1 MINKTAT
8 PWTILM
14 LIFFC
19 LSGPIL
25 LKSQANANQNMSK
38 TAYPEDWTIIDS
50 LIRDGLFQSALEAVT
65 RLQQKAA
72 NAENRPDAIK
82 AIVFQNSLQANLSET
97 PYQQM
102 IENIQSYLNELSGV
116 EQSLLRFMLAETYR
130 AYLSENYWRLEDQT
144 ALKNPD
150 REDWRNQSPA
160 QLQMQ
165 IMELY
170 TEALSETTLK
180 TIPAENYA
188 LLWQNK
194 QASAALRPTLFDVLA
209 HQVINY
215 LKDARSY
222 LTTPKDNFQLPDSVY
237 FAEVDVFLEQ
247 DFNADTHSPLKAKAL
262 QLFQELLH
270 FRKTQNNFP
279 ALIDLDRHRLEFV
292 WQQSNISEADTHY
305 LNALNRLID
314 QYGYRQGMGNIHL
327 EKARRIYAIGKDYTP
342 GQSEPSR
349 RWKLRETIELCQE
362 LIKKLP
368 ESEAAKNAQNL
379 VSTIEASYLEVS
391 TEQVL
396 IPERPGL
403 GKITYKNLDKAY
415 FKIVELDFFTQ
426 QDLAHNDEEARKTV
440 AAMPAVKTWQSVLPK
455 AEDHHRHSIETR
467 VPELPPG
474 QYALVFSNAPYFG
487 PEQENTLLD
496 YFSFSVSNL
505 AYLWRNDKEG
515 KTNFVLTHRENGQAL
530 SGVQATLYSVNYD
543 YQTQRSSYNRIQVLR
558 SDRMGFINTDVPDRS
573 FIAKFE
579 YNGDSLFLDE
589 SFYNGRSY
597 ERDETYHRTAFFL
610 DRAIYRPGQTVYFKG
625 ILTQHDYKEPNN
637 IEIETNEQVTIIFRD
652 ANYQE
657 ILSQTFTTN
666 EYGTFNG
673 SFVIPEGLLTGN
685 MTIYSDHGGST
696 RFRVEEYKRPK
707 FKVSLDPLAG
717 DYTLGDEVSVQGLAE
732 AFAGSMIDNAEVIYR
747 VTRQDLRPFPWYRS
761 GYSYYSFPGYGQ
773 EIEIANG
780 TTTTDSTGRFELRF
794 TARPNPDIPA
804 EQRPRFRYQVQI
816 DVVDLTGET
825 QSTSRS
831 FTIAYTG
838 MVARM
843 EIPDEIDKS
852 LDKVSWPIIT
862 ENHNGNALEAKGTI
876 EIYQLKHPE
885 QVYKARYWDLP
896 TESYPDP
903 EGFLKDFPHFALQG
917 EDQWQNWPKVSIGE
931 YDFSTA
937 NSRTFDFLAE
947 AYQTGHYLVELNTR
961 DQDGNAISYTR
972 KFQLVDTE
980 AQDIP
985 NNLLLWHQNPSKSYR
1000 PGVEINLPLASNT
1013 PLNILLEIERKGEII
1028 RQEWLQLE
1036 DWTNIEKTIEEEDRG
1051 NLQIQLSYVYQNRP
1065 FTKMINV
1072 LVPFTNKELHFE
1084 YSTFRDKLRPGQEEE
1099 WTIKISG
1106 EKKEEV
1112 AAEMVATLYDAS
1124 LDQFVPHQWQLNY
1137 FNSNYRLRYPWRARL
1152 FGEIN
1157 GQAGNYSSY
1166 YSPQTIPYPFLNLYL
1181 GENAMRYG
1189 QVPTAYSLRTRSAG
1203 IEVAADASAAK
1214 MVSAPPPPPPVE
1226 AEVAE
1231 YSAQEAEEPAMD
1243 SSSTEAPSDPV
1254 QIRTNLEET
1263 VFFVPEL
1270 RTDEA
1275 GNIRIKFTM
1284 NEALTTWK
1292 FLGFAHTQ
1300 DLKTG
1305 ITQQEIITQKE
1316 LMVLPNPPRFV
1327 REGDQFE
1334 FTAKVSNLTD
1344 QAISGEAAIQFF
1356 DALTQKEV
1364 TELVL
1369 VDTVSQSF
1377 LAKAGQSDRL
1387 GWKLNIPFGKLN
1399 ALSYRIIA
1407 RSEDFSDGEE
1417 NSLPVVTNRV
1427 LVTETMPISLRSK
1440 EKKKLT
1446 FTAMEESMRSTT
1458 AQSHLFQMDFT
1469 SNPVWLAVKS
1479 LPYLMEY
1486 PYDCSEQIFN
1496 RFYANRIARSILD
1509 SHPKISSIFASWKD
1523 TDALDRELEK
1533 RQALKT
1539 ALLAETPWVLAAQ
1552 SEAEQRERIALL
1564 FDLDQLART
1573 QTATLNKLMQRQNDN
1588 GSFSW
1593 FQGGNGNWYI
1603 SNYIIAGFG
1612 HLDAL
1617 GATEASVNKSI
1628 SVMLTKALNYADAEI
1643 VRRFNHL
1650 QELDEAGKID
1660 LKDNHLTPAI
1670 VHYLY
1675 AKSFFMDITTRADE
1689 RAALDYFL
1697 GQAEQHWLKTNL
1709 LQQGQIGLIAQRMK
1723 MPALSQKI
1731 LASLKERAI
1740 QSEELGMYWKY
1751 QNGYFWYQSPIET
1764 HTMMVEF
1771 FAAMGENSLVDEL
1784 KIWLLKNKQTN
1795 AWPTTKT
1802 TAEAIWA
1809 LLSTTDGSS
1818 LLMEEELVQLKFPD
1832 LKLSAYAGKLEAA
1845 QQMAEAGTGQFE
1857 LAWQGEA
1864 IPEELATIKVK
1875 NPNKQI
1881 AWGAAYW
1888 QYFEDLDKVQV
1899 FEETPLKLEKQLF
1912 LTKNT
1917 AEGPRLSIIQA
1928 DTPLHPGDLITVR
1941 ITLAVDRD
1949 MDFVHMKDM
1958 RASGL
1963 EPINVL
1969 SRYKWQG
1976 GLGYYES
1983 TKDLATHFFFDYLP
1997 KGEYIFEYP
2006 LRVQLNGDFSNGIC
2020 TIQSMYAP
2028 EFTSHSEGVRVKVVE
2043 K

>member
-1 MINKTAT
+1 MTNKTAT

-25 LKSQANANQNMSK
+25 LKSQSNASQNMDK
-38 TAYPEDWTIIDS
+38 TAYPEDWKTIDS
-50 LIRDGLFQSALEAVT
+50 LIRDGLFQSALEAVSS
-65 RLQQKAA
+65 LQQKATK
-72 NAENRPDAIK
+72 AENKPDAIK

-102 IENIQSYLNELSGV
+102 VENIQSYLNELSGV
-116 EQSLLRFMLAETYR
+116 DQSLLQFMLAETYR

-144 ALKNPD
+144 ALESPD
-150 REDWRNQSPA
+150 QEDWRNQSPA
-160 QLQMQ
+160 QLQIQ
-165 IMELY
+165 VMELY
-170 TEALSETTLK
+170 TEALNEARLK
-180 TIPAENYA
+180 TTPAENYA
-188 LLWQNK
+188 LLWQNEE
-194 QASAALRPTLFDVLA
+194 ASAVLRPTLFDVLA

-222 LTTPKDNFQLPDSVY
+222 LTTPRDNFQLPDSVY
-237 FAEVDVFLEQ
+237 FAAVDIFLEQ
-247 DFNADTHSPLKAKAL
+247 DFNEDAHSPLKAKAL
-262 QLFQELLH
+262 QLFQELLR
-270 FRKTQNNFP
+270 FRKTQDNFP

-292 WQQSNISEADTHY
+292 WQQSNIPGADTHY
-305 LNALNRLID
+305 LNALNHLINE
-314 QYGYRQGMGNIHL
+314 YGYRQGMGNIHL
-327 EKARRIYAIGKDYTP
+327 EKARRFYAIGKDFTP
-342 GQSEPSR
+342 GKSDPSR
-349 RWKLRETIELCQE
+349 RWKLQETIELCRE
-362 LIKKLP
+362 LIEQLP
-368 ESEAAKNAQNL
+368 DSDAAKNAQNL
-379 VSTIEASYLEVS
+379 VSTIKSSYLEVS
-391 TEQVL
+391 SEQVL

-403 GKITYKNLDKAY
+403 AKITYKNLDKAY

-426 QDLAHNDEEARKTV
+426 QDLARNHEDAKKTV
-440 AAMPAVKTWQSVLPK
+440 AALPAIKSWQSTLPN
-455 AEDHHRHSIETR
+455 ADDHHQHSIETKI
-467 VPELPPG
+467 PELAFG
-474 QYALVFSNAPYFG
+474 QYALVFSNKADFESG
-487 PEQENTLLD
+487 QENQLLD
-496 YFSFSVSNL
+496 YYSFSVSSI

-515 KTNFVLTHRENGQAL
+515 KTNFVLTNRENGQAL
-530 SGVQATLYSVNYD
+530 SGVKATLYSVNYD
-543 YQTQRSSYNRIQVLR
+543 YQTQRSTYNRIQVLR
-558 SDRMGFINTDVPDRS
+558 SDRRGFIKTDVPDRS

-579 YNGDSLFLDE
+579 YKGDSLFFDE

-625 ILTQHDYKEPNN
+625 ILTQHSYKDANN
-637 IEIETNEQVTIIFRD
+637 IELETAEAVTLIIRD

-685 MTIYSDHGGST
+685 MTIYSDHGGSA

-707 FKVSLDPLAG
+707 FKVSLDPLEG

-732 AFAGSMIDNAEVIYR
+732 AFAGSMVDNAEVIYR

-761 GYSYYSFPGYGQ
+761 GYGYYSFPGYGQ

-780 TTTTDSTGRFELRF
+780 TTTSDPTGRFEVRF
-794 TARPNPDIPA
+794 TASPNPDIPA

-831 FTIAYTG
+831 FVLAYTG
-838 MVARM
+838 MVAHM
-843 EIPDEIDKS
+843 KIPDEIDKS
-852 LDKVSWPIIT
+852 QGTVAWPIIT
-862 ENHNGNALEAKGTI
+862 ENHDGNPLEAGGTI
-876 EIYQLKHPE
+876 QIYRLVYPE
-885 QVYKARYWDLP
+885 KVYLARYWDLP
-896 TESYPDP
+896 TEDYPDSIA
-903 EGFLKDFPHFALQG
+903 FRKDFPHFTLKG
-917 EDQWQNWPKVSIGE
+917 EDQWQNWPKERIGT

-937 NSRTFDFLAE
+937 ESKSFDFLAE
-947 AYQTGHYLVELNTR
+947 AYETGHYLVELNSA
-961 DQDGNAISYTR
+961 DEDGNAITFNQTFQIIDTR
-972 KFQLVDTE
+972 EQEFPKNMLSWNQNLSKPFSPGEKAQL
-980 AQDIP
+980 QM
-985 NNLLLWHQNPSKSYR
+985 
-1000 PGVEINLPLASNT
+1000 ASNT
-1013 PLNILLEIERKGEII
+1013 LLNVLLEIERKGEMI
-1028 RQEWLQLE
+1028 RQEWFTLD
-1036 DWTNIEKTIEEEDRG
+1036 DWTSIEKEIEEEDRG

-1065 FTKMINV
+1065 FTKMVNI

-1084 YSTFRDKLRPGQEEE
+1084 YSSFRDKLRPGQEEE

-1106 EKKEEV
+1106 EKKEKV

-1124 LDQFVPHQWQLNY
+1124 LDQFVPHEWQVNY

-1152 FGEIN
+1152 FGEVN

-1181 GENAMRYG
+1181 EENAMRYG
-1189 QVPTAYSLRTRSAG
+1189 QVPVAYSMQPRSAG
-1203 IEVAADASAAK
+1203 IELAADAK
-1214 MVSAPPPPPPVE
+1214 VVSAPPPPPPPPG
-1226 AEVAE
+1226 AEM
-1231 YSAQEAEEPAMD
+1231 AEEVLLTTKPEEMD
-1243 SSSTEAPSDPV
+1243 SSSAEATPAPV
-1254 QIRTNLEET
+1254 QIRTNLSET
-1263 VFFVPEL
+1263 VFFRPEL

-1275 GNIRIKFTM
+1275 GNVHIKFTM

-1292 FLGFAHTQ
+1292 FMGFAHTR

-1305 ITQQEIITQKE
+1305 MTQQEIVTQKE

-1334 FTAKVSNLTD
+1334 FSAKVSNLTE
-1344 QAISGEAAIQFF
+1344 QAISGEATIQFF
-1356 DALTQKEV
+1356 DPLTQKEV
-1364 TELVL
+1364 TEWVL
-1369 VDTVSQSF
+1369 LQANSQSF

-1387 GWKLNIPFGKLN
+1387 GWKLGIPFGKLN

-1407 RSEDFSDGEE
+1407 RSENFSDGEE
-1417 NSLPVVTNRV
+1417 NSLPVVTNRI

-1440 EKKKLT
+1440 EQKKMT
-1446 FTAMEESMRSTT
+1446 FTAMQESMRSST

-1469 SNPVWLAVKS
+1469 SNPVWLAIKS

-1496 RFYANRIARSILD
+1496 RFYANRIARSMLD
-1509 SHPKISSIFASWKD
+1509 SNPKISNIFASWKGN
-1523 TDALDRELEK
+1523 DALDSELEK

-1539 ALLAETPWVLAAQ
+1539 ALLEETPWVLAAQ

-1564 FDLDQLART
+1564 FDLDQLAKT
-1573 QTATLNKLMQRQNDN
+1573 QTATLNKLIQRQNNN

-1603 SNYIIAGFG
+1603 TNYIIAGFG

-1617 GATEASVNKSI
+1617 GAAEASLNKSI
-1628 SVMLTKALNYADAEI
+1628 HVLVTRALNYADAEM
-1643 VRRFNHL
+1643 VRRYEQL
-1650 QELDEAGKID
+1650 QELAEAGKID
-1660 LKDNHLTPAI
+1660 LEDNHLTPATI
-1670 VHYLY
+1670 HYLY
-1675 AKSFFMDITTRADE
+1675 AKSFFMDIPTRANE

-1697 GQAEQHWLKTNL
+1697 GQAEQYWLQTNL
-1709 LQQGQIGLIAQRMK
+1709 LQQGQIGLFAQRMK

-1731 LASLKERAI
+1731 LASLKERSI

-1764 HTMMVEF
+1764 HTIMIEF
-1771 FAAMGENSLVDEL
+1771 FAAMGENNMVDEL

-1809 LLSTTDGSS
+1809 LLSTTDGSA
-1818 LLMEEELVQLKFPD
+1818 LLMEDELVQLKFPD
-1832 LKLSAYAGKLEAA
+1832 MKSSSYAEKLEAA
-1845 QQMAEAGTGQFE
+1845 QQQAEAGTGQFE

-1864 IPEELATIKVK
+1864 IPGELATIKVK

-1917 AEGPRLSIIQA
+1917 VEGPKLSPIN
-1928 DTPLHPGDLITVR
+1928 PGMSLHPGDLITVR
-1941 ITLAVDRD
+1941 IKLAVDRD

-2028 EFTSHSEGVRVKVVE
+2028 EFSSHSEGVQVKVVE